1 LSSQPRFG
9 ECFFQFCESFLLPPL
24 GIGRFR
30 CLYEIPETAMPGVLE
45 AKIDHV
51 ILRSDEITIQVKLKA
66 VTT

>member
-1 LSSQPRFG
+1 MAVKTDRKV
-9 ECFFQFCESFLLPPL
+9 
-24 GIGRFR
+24 IGRFR

-51 ILRSDEITIQVKLKA
+51 ILRSDEITIHVKLKA